1 MNRERLNNL
10 EMIYNIAVAQAKWP
24 KQGAGAVKGGVVATR
39 WGIVHKSNAMTRRCA
54 AVERKKKK

>member
-1 MNRERLNNL
+1 M